1 MLPPP
6 SNHLP
11 DPAAGG
17 SGLGVVR
24 RGLPDGHP
32 LRRLLVPAEEIRGKL
47 TEYQTNKVDNMLASG
62 DFVM

>member
-17 SGLGVVR
+17 SGLGVMR

-32 LRRLLVPAEEIRGKL
+32 LRRLLVSAEGMRDKMS
-47 TEYQTNKVDNMLASG
+47 EYQMIKLDDMLVDG
-62 DFVM
+62 TYVM